1 MRLDVSSWEQHPA
14 VLLKPGALIYTHC
27 PGFKARAL
35 VFFFFFLGF
44 FFFFLIFEVKVQNLA
59 SPTAAETCIPPCAYS
74 PLKLFVQ
81 GTYSINHV

>member
-44 FFFFLIFEVKVQNLA
+44 FFFFFN
-59 SPTAAETCIPPCAYS
+59 
-74 PLKLFVQ
+74 F
-81 GTYSINHV
+81 